1 MYMFEGRDKKDTEN
15 NILVCSE
22 IDKHFG
28 CSRSHFVSLLST
40 RRIMLQAL
48 LSQIQEAYY
57 VRSLRRNECC

>member
-28 CSRSHFVSLLST
+28 CSSSHFVSLLLT